1 MKVIK
6 TIAKGN
12 IGTVELVRDDNKNY
26 FIKKYNNN
34 GRSIKLEYEILE
46 IIQSFDSSNFYVKA
60 IPDSFQKNSFLM
72 EYLHD
77 YETLYSIV
85 SKKIKV
91 KHEIA
96 QFWINN
102 IEKAIKLLHR
112 NNITHRDIK
121 LKNIMAKM
129 DGSIKL
135 IDFGSACQGNCN
147 IPLISTRSYLDSHIR
162 LGHEYNFETS
172 KTIDLH
178 AFNIVVEKIKSV
190 SFIKPTTATKRA
202 SSTLSA
208 TASAATTTRS
218 ATTPT
223 VLVVVTNKNKKFK
236 ISIDQNATIYD
247 LKVEIQNALQDKNP
261 FRLKRNDGMF
271 LQDRFTI
278 QQLDLLNG
286 HSVNLY
292 PL

>member
-1 MKVIK
+1 MKLVK

-12 IGTVELVRDDNKNY
+12 IGTIELVRDDDKNY

-34 GRSIKLEYEILE
+34 GRSIKLEYEILKVIE
-46 IIQSFDSSNFYVKA
+46 GFDSSNFYVKA
-60 IPDSFQKNSFLM
+60 IPDSFQKNFFLM

-77 YETLYSIV
+77 YETLYSIL
-85 SKKIKV
+85 SKKLPIQSD
-91 KHEIA
+91 IA
-96 QFWINN
+96 NFWINN

-162 LGHEYNFETS
+162 LGHKYNFETS

-178 AFNIVVEKIKSV
+178 AFDIVVDKIKSLRL
-190 SFIKPTTATKRA
+190 IKSSVATTATTR
-202 SSTLSA
+202 SPM
-208 TASAATTTRS
+208 TASRTTEATNT
-218 ATTPT
+218 AT
-223 VLVVVTNKNKKFK
+223 VLVIATNKKLR
-236 ISIDQNATIYD
+236 IPMDQSATIYD
-247 LKVEIQNALQDKNP
+247 LKLEIQNALQDKNP

-278 QQLDLLNG
+278 QQLGLLNG
-286 HSVNLY
+286 YSVNLY
-292 PL
+292 QL

>member
-1 MKVIK
+1 MKLVK

-12 IGTVELVRDDNKNY
+12 IGTIELVRDDDKNY

-34 GRSIKLEYEILE
+34 GRSIKLEYEILKV
-46 IIQSFDSSNFYVKA
+46 IQGFDSSNFYVKA
-60 IPDSFQKNSFLM
+60 IPDSFQKNFFLM

-77 YETLYSIV
+77 YETLYSIL
-85 SKKIKV
+85 SKKLPIQS
-91 KHEIA
+91 EIA
-96 QFWINN
+96 NFWINN

-162 LGHEYNFETS
+162 LGHKYNFETS

-178 AFNIVVEKIKSV
+178 AFDIVVDKINSM
-190 SFIKPTTATKRA
+190 SFIKSTTATTKA
-202 SSTLSA
+202 QS
-208 TASAATTTRS
+208 TASATTS
-218 ATTPT
+218 ATNTAT
-223 VLVVVTNKNKKFK
+223 VLVVATNKKLR
-236 ISIDQNATIYD
+236 IPMDHSATIYD
-247 LKVEIQNALQDKNP
+247 LKLEIQNALQDKNP

-286 HSVNLY
+286 YSVNLY

>member
-12 IGTVELVRDDNKNY
+12 IGTIELVRDDNKNY

-60 IPDSFQKNSFLM
+60 IPDSFQKNFFLM

-77 YETLYSIV
+77 YETLYSIL
-85 SKKIKV
+85 SKKLPIQS
-91 KHEIA
+91 EIA
-96 QFWINN
+96 NFWINN

-162 LGHEYNFETS
+162 LGHQYNFETS

-178 AFNIVVEKIKSV
+178 AFDIVVEKIKSV
-190 SFIKPTTATKRA
+190 YFIKPTTTRA

-208 TASAATTTRS
+208 TTSA

-223 VLVVVTNKNKKFK
+223 VLVVATNKKLR
-236 ISIDQNATIYD
+236 IPMDQSATIYD

-271 LQDRFTI
+271 LQDCFTI
-278 QQLDLLNG
+278 QQTQLLNG

>member
-12 IGTVELVRDDNKNY
+12 IGTIELVRDDNKNY

-77 YETLYSIV
+77 YETLYSIL
-85 SKKIKV
+85 SKKVKV

-178 AFNIVVEKIKSV
+178 AFDIVVEKIKSV
-190 SFIKPTTATKRA
+190 YFIKSTTAIKRG
-202 SSTLSA
+202 SSTASA
-208 TASAATTTRS
+208 TAYAATTS
-218 ATTPT
+218 LST
-223 VLVVVTNKNKKFK
+223 VIVVVTNKNKKFK
-236 ISIDQNATIYD
+236 IPIDQSATIYD

-261 FRLKRNDGMF
+261 FRLKRSDGMF

-286 HSVNLY
+286 HFVNLY